1 MTAMKKIEL
10 HLHIE
15 GAAPPALIRSL
26 AAEKKQ
32 DLSGIFDAQGAYSY
46 SGFNDFLRVYEAAT
60 SVLTTPRDYARLLT
74 EVLAEAA
81 AHGAVYA
88 ELFVSPEFCGGAD
101 LSAWRDYLAAMEE
114 AALAAV
120 KAGGKDGPPDLES
133 FQKLAQPVMGTC
145 KDCHKSYRT
154 ED

>member
-1 MTAMKKIEL
+1 MKKIEL

-88 ELFVSPEFCGGAD
+88 ELFVSPEFCGGTCLPGATT
-101 LSAWRDYLAAMEE
+101 LPRWRRRRRPPNVRALPAA
-114 AALAAV
+114 
-120 KAGGKDGPPDLES
+120 PS
-133 FQKLAQPVMGTC
+133 
-145 KDCHKSYRT
+145 
-154 ED
+154 